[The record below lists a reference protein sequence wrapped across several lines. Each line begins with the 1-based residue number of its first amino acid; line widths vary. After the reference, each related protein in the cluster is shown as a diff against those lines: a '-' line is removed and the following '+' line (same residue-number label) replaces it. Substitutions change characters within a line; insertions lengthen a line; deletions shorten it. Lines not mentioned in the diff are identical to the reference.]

1 MSVTV
6 GKCLKDILTIEK
18 NYHLLDIKQKRA
30 MTTAFQGVKIARAKL
45 LIGIRKM
52 EKPCQANEVELIC
65 KFSFPYNMAAILRD
79 EGMLNIVPNEGR
91 AMHEKYNNYSLT
103 DQGIEVTDRILSSWE
118 KFLVDAGLSKPKTD
132 DAIPTT

>member
-18 NYHLLDIKQKRA
+18 NYHLLNIKQKRA
-30 MTTAFQGVKIARAKL
+30 MTTAFQGMKISRAKL

-65 KFSFPYNMAAILRD
+65 KFSFPYNMASVLRD
-79 EGMLNIVPNEGR
+79 EGMILIVPNEGKT
-91 AMHEKYNNYSLT
+91 MCETYNNYSLS
-103 DQGIEVTDRILSSWE
+103 DQGIEITDRILSSWE
-118 KFLVDAGLSKPKTD
+118 RFLIEAGLSKPKENDT
-132 DAIPTT
+132 IPTT